1 MTALPPV
8 RTALVAGATGAVG
21 SALLTRLLADARYGT
36 VNVLTRRPLGLN
48 HSKLV
53 ELPLDDL
60 GPAALGAKLLAE
72 DVFCC
77 LGTTQKKAGS
87 RAGFERVDYHLVLE
101 LARAALAQGAKQ
113 FLVVSSVG
121 ASLKAASFYLR
132 VKARMEQ
139 AVLDLGYTG
148 THILRPSL
156 LIAARQESRPGEWLA
171 QKLAPL
177 ADPLLQG
184 RLAIYRTV
192 RAEDVADAMLRLA
205 LRNIAGGHS
214 HHLPLPD

>member
-1 MTALPPV
+1 MTATPLV

-21 SALLTRLLADARYGT
+21 SALLARLLADARYGS
-36 VNVLTRRPLGLN
+36 VKVLVRRPLAQS

-53 ELPLDDL
+53 QLLLDDT
-60 GPAALGAKLLAE
+60 GPALLGAKLAAD

-87 RAGFERVDYHLVLE
+87 KAAFERVDYHLVLE

-121 ASLKAASFYLR
+121 ASLKGSFYLR

-139 AVLDLGYTG
+139 AVLDLGYG
-148 THILRPSL
+148 SAHILRPSL
-156 LIAARQESRPGEWLA
+156 LIAARSESRPGEWLA
-171 QKLAPL
+171 QKIAPL
-177 ADPLLQG
+177 VDPLLAG
-184 RLAIYRTV
+184 KLAIYRTV
-192 RAEDVADAMLRLA
+192 RAEDVADAMVTLA
-205 LRNIAGGHS
+205 LRNIPGGHT

>member
-1 MTALPPV
+1 MSALPAV

-21 SALLTRLLADARYGT
+21 SALLARLLADARYGT
-36 VNVLTRRPLGLN
+36 VKVLTRRPLPTT
-48 HSKLV
+48 HRKLV
-53 ELPLDDL
+53 SLEFDDKGLD
-60 GPAALGAKLLAE
+60 ALGAALAAD

-87 RAGFERVDYHLVLE
+87 RAAFERVDYHLVLD
-101 LARAALAQGAKQ
+101 LARAARAQGAQQ

-121 ASLKAASFYLR
+121 ASLKAPSFYLR

-139 AVLDLGYTG
+139 AVQELGYAG

-156 LIAARQESRPGEWLA
+156 LIARRAERRTGEWLA
-171 QKLAPL
+171 QRLAPL
-177 ADPLLQG
+177 ADPLLRG
-184 RLAIYRTV
+184 KLAIYRTV
-192 RAEDVADAMLRLA
+192 SAEAVAEAMVTLA
-205 LRNIAGGHS
+205 LRRLDGAHV